1 MQSNQKLIN
10 SDKKPIELFQEW
22 FEEAKKSEINDP
34 NAMNLAT
41 ISSDGKPSSRIVL
54 LKSYDDKGFVF
65 YTNSNSKKGRAITNN
80 DSVALNFHW
89 KTLQRQIRIEGNVS
103 QISNAEADEYY
114 NSRPLGSR
122 IGAWASLQSEEL
134 DDRSTLT
141 KRVEEFETVSYTH
154 LRAHETLRYLVCRL
168 LLEKKFSDNDV
179 PRPSHWNGYL
189 VTPALIEFWQDM
201 PFRLHDRLE
210 FRMENDGWIT
220 RKLYP

>member
-65 YTNSNSKKGRAITNN
+65 YTNSNSKKGRAIKNN

-141 KRVEEFETVSYTH
+141 KRVEEFE
-154 LRAHETLRYLVCRL
+154 
-168 LLEKKFSDNDV
+168 KKFSDNDV
-179 PRPSHWNGYL
+179 PRPSNWNGYL
-189 VTPALIEFWQDM
+189 VTPVLIEFWQDM

-210 FRMENDGWIT
+210 FRMKNDGWVT

>member
-41 ISSDGKPSSRIVL
+41 ISSDGKPSSQIVL

-65 YTNSNSKKGRAITNN
+65 YTNSNSKKGRAIKNN

-103 QISNAEADEYY
+103 QISNAEADDYY

-141 KRVEEFETVSYTH
+141 KRVKEF
-154 LRAHETLRYLVCRL
+154 
-168 LLEKKFSDNDV
+168 EKKFSDNDV
-179 PRPSHWNGYL
+179 PRPSYWNGYS
-189 VTPALIEFWQDM
+189 VAPILIEFWQDM

-210 FRMENDGWIT
+210 FRRENDGWVT

>member
-65 YTNSNSKKGRAITNN
+65 YTNSNSKKGRAIKNN

-141 KRVEEFETVSYTH
+141 KRVEEFE
-154 LRAHETLRYLVCRL
+154 
-168 LLEKKFSDNDV
+168 KKFSDNDV
-179 PRPSHWNGYL
+179 PRPPHWNGYL
-189 VTPALIEFWQDM
+189 VTPVLIEFWQDM

-210 FRMENDGWIT
+210 FRMENDGWVT

>member
-65 YTNSNSKKGRAITNN
+65 YTNSNSKKGRAIQNN
-80 DSVALNFHW
+80 NSVALNFHW

-134 DDRSTLT
+134 NDRSILT
-141 KRVEEFETVSYTH
+141 KRVEEF
-154 LRAHETLRYLVCRL
+154 
-168 LLEKKFSDNDV
+168 EKKFSDNDV
-179 PRPSHWNGYL
+179 PRPPHWNGYL
-189 VTPALIEFWQDM
+189 VTPVLIEFWQDM

-210 FRMENDGWIT
+210 FRMENDGWVT

>member
-65 YTNSNSKKGRAITNN
+65 YTNSNSKKGRAIKNN

-141 KRVEEFETVSYTH
+141 KRVKEF
-154 LRAHETLRYLVCRL
+154 
-168 LLEKKFSDNDV
+168 EKKFSDNGV

-189 VTPALIEFWQDM
+189 VVPELIEFWQDM

-210 FRMENDGWIT
+210 FRIENDGWVS